1 MWLRATSTSARAG
14 EGGAGCAR
22 AFSVERSA
30 LSVPSALPPRAVR
43 QAARCAGGFTLVE
56 VLVALTIVAFAFVGL
71 LGLHNRNLAMV
82 ARDQDLTRAMLLA
95 RQMITEMELIEQFPD
110 TGVSRGEF
118 ANAPGFFWERDV
130 QDTELPTVRRVDL
143 RVIWD
148 ERMPNACELV
158 YYFRDRR
165 EPDTGNVAQQ

>member
-1 MWLRATSTSARAG
+1 MWRRATSTSARAAERVRG
-14 EGGAGCAR
+14 DGGRADGGRGRGAR
-22 AFSVERSA
+22 TRRRGA
-30 LSVPSALPPRAVR
+30 
-43 QAARCAGGFTLVE
+43 AGGFTLIE
-56 VLVALTIVAFAFVGL
+56 VLVALTIVAIAFVGL

-95 RQMITEMELIEQFPD
+95 RQFITEMELIEQFPD

-130 QDTELPTVRRVDL
+130 EETELPTVRRVDL

-158 YYFRDRR
+158 YYIRDRR
-165 EPDTGNVAQQ
+165 EADNSNVVQQ